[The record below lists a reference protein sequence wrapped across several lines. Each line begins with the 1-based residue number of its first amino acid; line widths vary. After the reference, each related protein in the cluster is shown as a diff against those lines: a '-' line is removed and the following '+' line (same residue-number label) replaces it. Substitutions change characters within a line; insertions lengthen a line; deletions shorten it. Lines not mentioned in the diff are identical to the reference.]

1 MTRELLQ
8 LVAKDDVNA
17 RKTLLP
23 QKKFINTKISNNSA
37 HLCMTPSRT
46 NKRKLTPLKSPIK
59 TPFKS
64 PIYKA
69 RAIGKRCPS
78 SRSLFGMA
86 SQVDRLIGTDL
97 DENLNVVNGADG
109 KTFVINENTN
119 NSNKRNNVVGD
130 VEFDNNL
137 QEVTQEMLTLVPE
150 VVSKLAKTPYAIH
163 LIILAFFRQVKNDAF
178 PLDNIAF
185 LLWLEVVSWYNCG
198 NTKRMR
204 YLDTTKLC
212 WKLGWRMFGGRFINF
227 MCGYENQQ
235 SEKNDFS
242 DDPKCSFDPA
252 SSRINLVVPDE
263 KVLRKS
269 TPYTEVTDRKPG
281 FYGDIMVH
289 MGESLFQQSA
299 CLTFDGKKIKQGL
312 TKYSGTLIY
321 LDSRIRLQY
330 KSVC

>member
-23 QKKFINTKISNNSA
+23 QKKFINTKSTPNKSA

-86 SQVDRLIGTDL
+86 SQVDRLTGTDL

-212 WKLGWRMFGGRFINF
+212 
-227 MCGYENQQ
+227 
-235 SEKNDFS
+235 
-242 DDPKCSFDPA
+242 
-252 SSRINLVVPDE
+252 
-263 KVLRKS
+263 
-269 TPYTEVTDRKPG
+269 
-281 FYGDIMVH
+281 
-289 MGESLFQQSA
+289 
-299 CLTFDGKKIKQGL
+299 
-312 TKYSGTLIY
+312 
-321 LDSRIRLQY
+321 
-330 KSVC
+330 